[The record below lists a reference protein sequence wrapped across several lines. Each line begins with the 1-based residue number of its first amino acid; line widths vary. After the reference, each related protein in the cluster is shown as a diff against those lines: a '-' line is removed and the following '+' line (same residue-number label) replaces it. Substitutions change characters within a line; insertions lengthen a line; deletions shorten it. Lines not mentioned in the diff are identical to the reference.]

1 MRKFACALA
10 AAASLLSACSEKS
23 DSDTAAA
30 PQATAPAYEK
40 IVFHTVPASLRRLQR
55 RKPDGLRHGKHG
67 QMHDRSRACR
77 LRPQ

>member
-40 IVFHTVPASLRRLQR
+40 IVFHTVPASLKTVAAPKARWSAPWKAWPNAR
-55 RKPDGLRHGKHG
+55 
-67 QMHDRSRACR
+67 
-77 LRPQ
+77 

>member
-23 DSDTAAA
+23 DTDTAAA

-40 IVFHTVPASLRRLQR
+40 IVFNIHIINIFILLLFNCSGNFAPY
-55 RKPDGLRHGKHG
+55 
-67 QMHDRSRACR
+67 
-77 LRPQ
+77 